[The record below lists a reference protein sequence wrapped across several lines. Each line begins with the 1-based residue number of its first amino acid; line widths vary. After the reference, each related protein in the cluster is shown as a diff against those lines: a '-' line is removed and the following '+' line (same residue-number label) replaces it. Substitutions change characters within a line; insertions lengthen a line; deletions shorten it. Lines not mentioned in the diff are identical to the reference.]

1 MVAAEYVPECGDL
14 IKIDFSAGQAG
25 HEQAGWRPAL
35 VLSARAYNKKA
46 GLAVV
51 VPVTN
56 AVKGYPFEVP
66 LPADLKIAGTILSDA
81 VRSIDWRARR
91 ARYCDKVPVEILQTV
106 KAKLAVLLGLPKP

>member
-1 MVAAEYVPECGDL
+1 MVAAEYVPDCGDL
-14 IKIDFSAGQAG
+14 IKTDFSAGQAG

-35 VLSARAYNKKA
+35 VLSPRAYNKKA

-56 AVKGYPFEVP
+56 AVKGYPFEVN
-66 LPADLKIAGTILSDA
+66 LPANLKITGTVLADA
-81 VRSIDWRARR
+81 VRSIDWRVRK
-91 ARYCDKVPVEILQTV
+91 ARYCDKVPVQILRTV